1 MDVKIYLGEQ
11 IENTIEQGVKVSFI
25 SEPSNT
31 DFIEWNYYPSY
42 PSTTI
47 ATFSVPLLAIPS
59 PYTNEQ
65 MASDFRSFITA
76 LSNNFIIDDYIDGTN
91 YVIIRSR
98 TNGSPVFNFSFST
111 TGWGSSEAATL
122 TTVSTDYVR
131 LDLYK
136 DESVNL
142 TSKLSDIEKLS
153 NVFTDFTNTF
163 TVPSTDNNNDIFR
176 HYYDV
181 DIYNTFNA
189 NIRVPG
195 YIEIDSFPLRYGKI
209 QLEEVSV
216 KSNKPA
222 SYKITFYGGVLQL
235 TDLFGDDTID
245 RLDYKK
251 NSDGSETKTW
261 DSLSQFEYEYE
272 GGNFINTINN
282 PSFLDGQIITPLVA
296 YTDRDWNYGSDDDID
311 ISTTD
316 GAILDT
322 ELRPAIRVKNIITGI
337 ESKYGISFTN
347 DFFGKAVFNNLFLW
361 MNKSEDVLGD
371 EVDLDII
378 NDFSYGTTPISGFVD
393 SEYQIL
399 NLVDNY
405 FEMFVP
411 AIGST
416 DFISI
421 EYWNRVMIYD
431 LVDTTTRFKV
441 YVRDYDTDELL
452 AESSLRTG
460 NDTTSDTSTFL
471 KFFQR
476 NETYTKRLKYSIRTN
491 RTTTFKF
498 RIIANM
504 FITPFSSGPAYNDR
518 VGNSLPNSQTKLS
531 YFPLYKN
538 IPNIK
543 VIDFLQGLMKM
554 FKLIIRPL
562 SQSQFYIDTIDGYYS
577 KGNILD
583 ITNYTDQTDVV
594 VGRPLLY
601 KNITFKY
608 ETTNNY
614 LGAKWRKDNDP
625 NDKIG
630 YGDLTSTYASL
641 STKDN
646 LEVNVPFENMLFER
660 LTVLEPDP
668 NAGQDTNISI
678 GQSISSDDG
687 ETFSKNNSKPILFFN
702 NGIAINEDY
711 PFKIKFGDITS
722 DVLYNYIIGNTD
734 DELIEQVTNTINF
747 GSAEDPWHK
756 VDVYNSLYLNY
767 WSNWINTIYSLRQ
780 RKFQFTAH
788 LPSRFIEELSL
799 NDRLIISDHR
809 YKINDYTINLT
820 TGETKFNL
828 FLDIY
833 DPYETVERDF
843 NGGTFDFKLKAL
855 YLTDYTTGNEDGS
868 YFVYGNFTQF
878 NGATASRVIKINAN
892 GSQDVTF
899 NANLGGPNSVP
910 YEGMRLYRID
920 SSAYGREDGLYVTG
934 FFSSYNGTYGYG
946 LRKLHPNG
954 TIDTTFSPSDFTA
967 TGGYRYTEDMT
978 QQTDGKILLC
988 GLFGSYSNV
997 SSRCLVRIS
1006 ATGSIDT
1013 SFVVGEGFNNTVTS
1027 ITSNTDNSVYA
1038 TGYFTSY
1045 KGITAPSIIKLTS
1058 TASVD
1063 PTFNVGTGILPANTV
1078 KFILPTYDGSDS
1090 IYLMGNSA
1098 TSYKG
1103 MTMGRVIK
1111 ITKTGDVDPNFDV
1124 GTGISSGN
1132 ANFIR
1137 YTQNNDR
1144 IFIGGSF
1151 SQFNGINTKNGVIIQ
1166 KDGSIYQTFNNHNC
1180 NIVYNVGDDV
1190 YGIENN
1196 KIVKLTR
1203 DLELILYND
1212 YIIANAGTKYYGIN
1226 ISSNTDWTIDKI
1238 DLGFGVS
1245 WVDIL
1250 TPNGSGNSE
1259 ICIRIIE
1266 KASQIPP
1273 SVYEDRKMAIKIK
1286 TNTIEKWVTIL
1297 QKGL

>member
-42 PSTTI
+42 PSTATI

-76 LSNNFIIDDYIDGTN
+76 LSNSFIIDDYVDDTN

-136 DESVNL
+136 DENVNL

-153 NVFTDFTNTF
+153 SVFTDFTNTF
-163 TVPSTDNNNDIFR
+163 TVPATDNNSDIFR

-209 QLEEVSV
+209 QLEQVIV
-216 KSNKPA
+216 KSHKPA
-222 SYKITFYGGVLQL
+222 SYKITFYGGTLQL

-251 NSDGSETKTW
+251 NADGSETKTW
-261 DSLSQFEYEYE
+261 NSLSQFEYEYE

-282 PSFLDGQIITPLVA
+282 PSFLDGQIMTPLIA
-296 YTDRDWNYGSDDDID
+296 YANRDWNYGSADDID

-316 GAILDT
+316 GAILDI

-337 ESKYGISFTN
+337 ETKYGISFSN
-347 DFFGKAVFNNLFLW
+347 DFFGRAVFNNLFLW
-361 MNKSEDVLGD
+361 MNRSENVLGD
-371 EVDLDII
+371 EVGLDII
-378 NDFSYGTTPISGFVD
+378 DDFNYGPPPTAGFVD
-393 SEYQIL
+393 SNYQTL
-399 NLVDNY
+399 NTIDDY
-405 FEMFVP
+405 FEMTVP
-411 AIGST
+411 AIGTT
-416 DFISI
+416 DFDSI

-431 LVDTTTRFKV
+431 LSDPTTSFKV
-441 YVRDYDTDELL
+441 YVRDYNTNELL
-452 AESSLRTG
+452 EESDLRTG
-460 NDTTSDTSTFL
+460 NDTTSNTSTFL

-476 NETYTKRLKYSIRTN
+476 NEAYVKRLKYSIRTD
-491 RTTTFKF
+491 RTATFKF
-498 RIIANM
+498 RLIANM
-504 FITPFSSGPAYNDR
+504 FITPSVPGPAYSDR
-518 VGNSLPNSQTKLS
+518 VGNSLPNSQTRLS

-554 FKLIIRPL
+554 FKLVIRPL
-562 SQSQFYIDTIDGYYS
+562 SSNQFYVDTIDGYYS

-583 ITNYTDQTDVV
+583 ITNYTDMEDVV
-594 VGRPLLY
+594 IERPLLY

-608 ETTNNY
+608 EKTNNV
-614 LGAKWRKDNDP
+614 LGAKFRKDNDP
-625 NDKIG
+625 NDEIG
-630 YGDLTSTYASL
+630 YGDLKATYASL

-646 LEVNVPFENMLFER
+646 LEVSVQFENMLFER
-660 LTVLEPDP
+660 LTVLEPNAD
-668 NAGQDTNISI
+668 AGQDTNISI
-678 GQSISSDDG
+678 GQSISTQDN
-687 ETFSKNNSKPILFFN
+687 ETFSRNNSKPILFFN
-702 NGIAINEDY
+702 NGISINEDY
-711 PFKIKFGDITS
+711 PFKIKFGSTTT

-734 DELIEQVTNTINF
+734 DELIDQVTNTINF
-747 GSAEDPWHK
+747 GSEIDPWHK
-756 VDVYNSLYLNY
+756 VDVYNSLFLNY
-767 WSNWINTIYSLRQ
+767 WSNWINTVYSLKQ
-780 RKFQFTAH
+780 RKFSYSSY
-788 LPSRFIEELSL
+788 LPPRFIEELSL
-799 NDRLIISDHR
+799 NDRLVIGDHR
-809 YKINDYTINLT
+809 YKINDYTVNLT

-833 DPYETVERDF
+833 DPYETIERDF
-843 NGGTFDFKLKAL
+843 IGSTFSSSTSL

-868 YFVYGNFTQF
+868 YFVYGNFNRF
-878 NGATASRVIKINAN
+878 DGATASRVVKINAD
-892 GSQDVTF
+892 GTRDVTF
-899 NANLGGPNSVP
+899 NANLGGPNSDP

-920 SSAYGREDGLYVTG
+920 SSSYGREDGLYVTG
-934 FFSSYNGTYGYG
+934 FFSSYNGVTGYG
-946 LRKLHPNG
+946 LRKLNPNG
-954 TIDTTFSPSDFTA
+954 TIDTSFTPGNF
-967 TGGYRYTEDMT
+967 TQTSGFRYTQDMA
-978 QQTDGKILLC
+978 QQSDGKILLC

-997 SSRCLVRIS
+997 SSRCLVRMS

-1013 SFVVGEGFNNTVTS
+1013 TFAVGSGFDNTVTS
-1027 ITSNTDNSVYA
+1027 IVSNYDESVYA

-1045 KGITAPSIIKLTS
+1045 KGMTAPSIIKLTA
-1058 TASVD
+1058 TASID
-1063 PTFNVGTGILPANTV
+1063 TTFAVGTGILPASTV
-1078 KFILPTYDGSDS
+1078 KFILPTYDNSQS

-1111 ITKTGDVDPNFDV
+1111 ITKTGDIDTTFDA
-1124 GTGISSGN
+1124 GTGISTGN

-1137 YTQNNDR
+1137 YTKNNDR
-1144 IFIGGSF
+1144 IFISGSF
-1151 SQFNGINTKNGVIIQ
+1151 SQFNGNNTKNAVIIQ

-1180 NIVYNVGDDV
+1180 SIVYNVGDDV
-1190 YGIENN
+1190 YGIQNN
-1196 KIVKLTR
+1196 RIIKLTS
-1203 DLELILYND
+1203 DLNLNLFND
-1212 YIIANAGTKYYGIN
+1212 YIIANAGTKYYAVN
-1226 ISSNTDWTIDKI
+1226 ISSDTNWIVTKV
-1238 DLGFGVS
+1238 DLGFGTDWIDV
-1245 WVDIL
+1245 L
-1250 TPNGSGNSE
+1250 TPSGSGNSE
-1259 ICIRIIE
+1259 ICIRIEE
-1266 KASQIPP
+1266 KASQVPP
-1273 SVYEDRKMAIKIK
+1273 QVYQDRKMALTI
-1286 TNTIEKWVTIL
+1286 TADGIEKWVTIL